1 MLEGI
6 KQCAGIS
13 KEREAKLMGAAET
26 GKEVVEE
33 TKGVIKKTGNFI
45 KGLFKKKDKGE
56 KEEEKKN

>member
-1 MLEGI
+1 
-6 KQCAGIS
+6 
-13 KEREAKLMGAAET
+13 MGAAET